1 MTDPYIA
8 QDVLDQAAEA
18 IRQGR
23 KLEDLAG
30 VLKCTPEHL
39 SRLLGLPSLKPI
51 PIETD
56 SQVDLWAA
64 DALNARL

>member
-1 MTDPYIA
+1 MRYLDADTIREASEAYRNKIP
-8 QDVLDQAAEA
+8 LDQIAGRLQISVAEL
-18 IRQGR
+18 RQA
-23 KLEDLAG
+23 LD
-30 VLKCTPEHL
+30 
-39 SRLLGLPSLKPI
+39 LPSLEPI

>member
-8 QDVLDQAAEA
+8 QDILDQAAEA

-23 KLEDLAG
+23 KLEDVAG
-30 VLKCTPEHL
+30 MLKCTPEHL
-39 SRLLGLPSLKPI
+39 RRLLGMPSLKPV

-64 DALNARL
+64 DSLNARL

>member
-1 MTDPYIA
+1 MSYIDA
-8 QDVLDQAAEA
+8 DTIREAGEAYRNKIPLDQIAGRLQISVAEL
-18 IRQGR
+18 RQA
-23 KLEDLAG
+23 LD
-30 VLKCTPEHL
+30 
-39 SRLLGLPSLKPI
+39 LPSLKPI